1 MEFQVV
7 MEILSCKY
15 VKQLSNMLKNSFHNL
30 SACPKKKKAAFTRG
44 FSKTLKKLTSSNKLK
59 IILIIYLNQNHH

>member
-30 SACPKKKKAAFTRG
+30 SACPKKKKQLSHEAFLRH
-44 FSKTLKKLTSSNKLK
+44 LKN
-59 IILIIYLNQNHH
+59 